1 MFRPYLAIFRSI
13 CYLQLTLLTV
23 DSILNLRWPSTAE
36 TCRHRR
42 TNKLRYL
49 DSCVLT
55 DLPTLINILLQF
67 SARISNVPF
76 EYFSFFLQC

>member
-1 MFRPYLAIFRSI
+1 VYIFSSP
-13 CYLQLTLLTV
+13 LLIV
-23 DSILNLRWPSTAE
+23 DSILTWRWPSTAE

-55 DLPTLINILLQF
+55 DLLTLICIKHNGDDKPEGCDIQNWML
-67 SARISNVPF
+67 NKNG
-76 EYFSFFLQC
+76 

>member
-1 MFRPYLAIFRSI
+1 MLS
-13 CYLQLTLLTV
+13 T
-23 DSILNLRWPSTAE
+23 WPSTVE

-55 DLPTLINILLQF
+55 DLSTLISIKHNGDDKPEDHNQCKCF
-67 SARISNVPF
+67 S
-76 EYFSFFLQC
+76 